1 MWQFFKNFFKQ
12 SQSLPPVKIEEN
24 QQKVIVNTVTQSVV
38 QNTQSSSDIDDY
50 TYRFNGKELTDFENS
65 LLKLKSYDG
74 YTRQK
79 MLKKLQQ
86 CFEPELFP
94 HLLYRLSDYVEVNRH
109 LAAEHILR
117 WSKRPEFSKLC
128 SDYFFEISM
137 LQNRDRTDSDS
148 LKLLLSEVSSNRVYL
163 SETLINKQGKLP
175 RILLKFILQYQW
187 IEEYELLQFCGLAKD
202 QHIRAFWLK
211 QLIQHKTDEE
221 VLYQLKQ
228 SSYRD
233 VQYRLFDFL
242 YQKDVLTTDDLIL
255 FWHSKF
261 LTIMD
266 YAYFALRSK
275 NFNFEMY
282 FKAHPVEQLS
292 TFDVRIRAHQWMLL
306 KGDLTEFYT
315 IIEQVNQ
322 PLIVDSIL
330 SLALKQKYIEIDQ
343 YFSFYRKMGRKLHFY
358 HLSKAKKYLSE
369 KPSLDELIHY
379 SSFIDDGISFHQ
391 RLELVNGSNF
401 ADQLYW
407 YVKQH
412 DYIETIEDQQLLGSY
427 VRQNLQNLKY
437 AIYGVQW
444 TESQKIEMRN
454 RLPDF
459 TQLYPDIFDDQN
471 IRVLLRPYLE

>member
-1 MWQFFKNFFKQ
+1 
-12 SQSLPPVKIEEN
+12 
-24 QQKVIVNTVTQSVV
+24 
-38 QNTQSSSDIDDY
+38 
-50 TYRFNGKELTDFENS
+50 
-65 LLKLKSYDG
+65 
-74 YTRQK
+74 
-79 MLKKLQQ
+79 
-86 CFEPELFP
+86 
-94 HLLYRLSDYVEVNRH
+94 
-109 LAAEHILR
+109 
-117 WSKRPEFSKLC
+117 
-128 SDYFFEISM
+128 
-137 LQNRDRTDSDS
+137 
-148 LKLLLSEVSSNRVYL
+148 
-163 SETLINKQGKLP
+163 
-175 RILLKFILQYQW
+175 
-187 IEEYELLQFCGLAKD
+187 
-202 QHIRAFWLK
+202 
-211 QLIQHKTDEE
+211 
-221 VLYQLKQ
+221 
-228 SSYRD
+228 
-233 VQYRLFDFL
+233 
-242 YQKDVLTTDDLIL
+242 
-255 FWHSKF
+255 
-261 LTIMD
+261 
-266 YAYFALRSK
+266 
-275 NFNFEMY
+275 MY

-292 TFDVRIRAHQWMLL
+292 TFEVRIRAHQWMLL

-343 YFSFYRKMGRKLHFY
+343 YFSFCRKMGRKLHFY

-444 TESQKIEMRN
+444 TESQKIEMRS

-471 IRVLLRPYLE
+471 IIVLLRPYLE